1 MRTFLVL
8 FLFLCGSP
16 AFAWTLYDD
25 FNSPELDL
33 SKWIPSGNMPGDPP
47 LSAAI
52 TIKSGMAKFTTT
64 SSHPSG
70 NTTLFFPEE
79 VRKRIKA
86 VKADVIVAS
95 ADGPVRARIRY
106 TLGSH
111 GEYGMYNQFQLVTVS
126 QNNAYFL
133 SDCYLNKDNIDLVQH
148 EGRHKNLSG
157 YLGTPYTFYLRYNGN
172 GEVIY
177 SSPDSGTTKYTPPF
191 PVDGSTREFRGI
203 GIRKTHSETSAVIY
217 FDNVYVEY
225 EPNLTPVNMLLLN
238 E

>member
-1 MRTFLVL
+1 MRTLLVL

-52 TIKSGMAKFTTT
+52 TIESGMAKFTTA

-95 ADGPVRARIRY
+95 ADGPVRARSDTLWESRRVWHLQSVPAGDGQSEQRVFPIR
-106 TLGSH
+106 LLPEQG
-111 GEYGMYNQFQLVTVS
+111 Q
-126 QNNAYFL
+126 
-133 SDCYLNKDNIDLVQH
+133 IDLVQH
-148 EGRHKNLSG
+148 ECRHKNFSD
-157 YLGTPYTFYLRYNGN
+157 YLGSPYTFYLRYNGK
-172 GEVIY
+172 GEDIY
-177 SSPDSGTTKYTPPF
+177 SSPDSGTTKYTRRF
-191 PVDGSTREFRGI
+191 LWTTAPVSSGASESAKPIARLPLSSTS
-203 GIRKTHSETSAVIY
+203 TTSMW
-217 FDNVYVEY
+217 
-225 EPNLTPVNMLLLN
+225 NMSQT
-238 E
+238 